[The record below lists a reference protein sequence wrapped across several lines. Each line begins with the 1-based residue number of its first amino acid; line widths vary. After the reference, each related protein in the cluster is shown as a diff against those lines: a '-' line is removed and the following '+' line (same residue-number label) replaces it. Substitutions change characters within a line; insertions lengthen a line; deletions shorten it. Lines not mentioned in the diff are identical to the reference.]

1 MTRWLLPVLLLL
13 APLAAQA
20 QAQAPEPPQAA
31 PVRADGMTEAR
42 EAQRLRRSL
51 EALREASVLMRP
63 QMPDVPIP
71 SDAPAF
77 TTRAGCAAA
86 LGMAAVG
93 APGTLVCRAR
103 VDRFPFLGADP
114 TPERLP
120 VHPLHPD
127 ADRG

>member
-1 MTRWLLPVLLLL
+1 MTRRCLAVLLLL
-13 APLAAQA
+13 ASFAAHA
-20 QAQAPEPPQAA
+20 QVPAPSQTA
-31 PVRADGMTEAR
+31 PVRADETADAR
-42 EAQRLRRSL
+42 EARRFRRSL
-51 EALREASVLMRP
+51 EALSEASVLMRP
-63 QMPDVPIP
+63 QILDFPIP

-93 APGTLVCRAR
+93 ASGILVCRAR

-114 TPERLP
+114 TPARLP
-120 VHPLHPD
+120 FHPLPPD